1 MTTPQPRKALS
12 PWLILGIGA
21 LVIALLVGG
30 VYAINRPAS
39 RMSHGEMHLPE
50 GVQQPVWMDT
60 APASLKELYA
70 FAYAHQEELQY
81 IPCWCGCAP
90 GHVDNYTCYW
100 KRDEQ
105 GALAYEEH
113 AYG

>member
-12 PWLILGIGA
+12 PRLILGVGA
-21 LVIALLVGG
+21 LLIALLASGL
-30 VYAINRPAS
+30 YAANRPS
-39 RMSHGEMHLPE
+39 QVSHGEMHLPE
-50 GVQQPVWMDT
+50 GIEQPVWMGT

-70 FAYAHQEELQY
+70 FAWDHQAELQY

-100 KRDEQ
+100 KRNEQ
-105 GALAYEEH
+105 GTLVYEEH